1 MIQSIYI
8 ENYTLISK
16 LSVDFHQGFS
26 AIIGETGAGKSML
39 IGALSFLLGQRA
51 DTNVVKDTAKKTTV
65 EAVFHVHNPEL
76 DVLLDTLNIDKED
89 NCLIRRELTS
99 QGKSRSFVNDT
110 PIALADLKKITP
122 YLLDIHAQH
131 SNILLQNPEFQL
143 LVIDQ
148 YAHIESDLK
157 AYQDLYNEYK
167 NLCLQYQKIKDN
179 GEHQDIA
186 YLEYI
191 LQEINAL
198 HLQQGEQEQLEE
210 KLHQITH
217 IQDIQTALNDSVNM
231 LAEYDI
237 NAIEL
242 LNNCKR
248 KIETIEKYGDK
259 YATLLQRINSQLIE
273 LNDTVDEMTNMAEKT
288 VFNEEEL
295 QYVTD
300 RLNAINR
307 LEKKHQLNSIDD
319 LLAFAQ
325 TTQTKI
331 DEYANMQ
338 SFIKDAEQKIKDCEQ
353 HLKQKATLLS
363 QKRKRVIPEIE
374 KAIAEQLYQM
384 NLREAKIA
392 IGFEKVSYDKFGI
405 DKPVFLF
412 NANPG
417 MPMQQVEKIASGGEL
432 SRLML
437 AIKSLIIKK
446 NVLPTIIFDE
456 IDTGVSGEVSAKM
469 GKVMK
474 NISQYC
480 QVIAITHLPQ
490 IAAKADYNYLIY
502 KNITDN
508 QTETQVKMLEQNEK
522 IYEIAKMI
530 SNEEVTESSLSAAQ
544 NLING

>member
-1 MIQSIYI
+1 MTI
-8 ENYTLISK
+8 N
-16 LSVDFHQGFS
+16 F
-26 AIIGETGAGKSML
+26 
-39 IGALSFLLGQRA
+39 
-51 DTNVVKDTAKKTTV
+51 
-65 EAVFHVHNPEL
+65 
-76 DVLLDTLNIDKED
+76 ED
-89 NCLIRRELTS
+89 DLIRR
-99 QGKSRSFVNDT
+99 
-110 PIALADLKKITP
+110 
-122 YLLDIHAQH
+122 
-131 SNILLQNPEFQL
+131 LQNPEFQL

-167 NLCLQYQKIKDN
+167 KLCLQYQKIKDN
-179 GEHQDIA
+179 DENQDIA

-210 KLHQITH
+210 KLHQLTH
-217 IQDIQTALNDSVNM
+217 IQDIQTALKKMYTRYTSKGIPV
-231 LAEYDI
+231 YI
-237 NAIEL
+237 V
-242 LNNCKR
+242 
-248 KIETIEKYGDK
+248 ETIERYGDK
-259 YATLLQRINSQLIE
+259 YSTLLQRINSQLIE
-273 LNDTVDEMTNMAEKT
+273 LNDTVNEMTNMAEKA

-319 LLAFAQ
+319 LMALAQ
-325 TTQTKI
+325 STQNKI

-353 HLKQKATLLS
+353 LLKQKATLLS
-363 QKRKRVIPEIE
+363 QKRKSVIPEIE
-374 KAIAEQLYQM
+374 KSIAEQLYQM

-392 IGFEKVSYDKFGI
+392 IRFEEVSYDKFGI
-405 DKPVFLF
+405 DKPICLC

-437 AIKSLIIKK
+437 AIKSLIIRK

-502 KNITDN
+502 KSITAN
-508 QTETQVKMLEQNEK
+508 QTETQVKLLEKNEK

-530 SNEEVTESSLSAAQ
+530 SNEEVTESSLLAAQ
-544 NLING
+544 NLINS

>member
-1 MIQSIYI
+1 MTI
-8 ENYTLISK
+8 N
-16 LSVDFHQGFS
+16 F
-26 AIIGETGAGKSML
+26 
-39 IGALSFLLGQRA
+39 
-51 DTNVVKDTAKKTTV
+51 
-65 EAVFHVHNPEL
+65 
-76 DVLLDTLNIDKED
+76 ED
-89 NCLIRRELTS
+89 DLIRR
-99 QGKSRSFVNDT
+99 
-110 PIALADLKKITP
+110 
-122 YLLDIHAQH
+122 
-131 SNILLQNPEFQL
+131 LQNPEFQL

-167 NLCLQYQKIKDN
+167 KLCLQYQKIKDN
-179 GEHQDIA
+179 DENQDIA

-210 KLHQITH
+210 KLHQLTH
-217 IQDIQTALNDSVNM
+217 IQDIQTALNDSVNL

-248 KIETIEKYGDK
+248 KIETIERYGDK
-259 YATLLQRINSQLIE
+259 YSTLLQRINSQLIE
-273 LNDTVDEMTNMAEKT
+273 LNDTVNEMTNMAEKA

-319 LLAFAQ
+319 LMALAQ
-325 TTQTKI
+325 STQNKI

-353 HLKQKATLLS
+353 LLKQKATLLS
-363 QKRKRVIPEIE
+363 QKRKSVIPEIE
-374 KAIAEQLYQM
+374 KSIAEQLYQM

-392 IGFEKVSYDKFGI
+392 IRFEEVSYDKFGI
-405 DKPVFLF
+405 DKPIFLF

-437 AIKSLIIKK
+437 AIKSLIIRK

-502 KNITDN
+502 KSITAN
-508 QTETQVKMLEQNEK
+508 QTETQVKLLEKNEK

-530 SNEEVTESSLSAAQ
+530 SNEEVTESSLLAAQ
-544 NLING
+544 NLINS